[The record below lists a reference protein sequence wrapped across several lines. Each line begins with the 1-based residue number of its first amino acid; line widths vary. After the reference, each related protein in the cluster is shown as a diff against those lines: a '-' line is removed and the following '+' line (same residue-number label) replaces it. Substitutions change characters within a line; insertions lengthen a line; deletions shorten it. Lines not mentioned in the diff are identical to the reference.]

1 MSPPNIV
8 SMHAAC
14 MHKSKGKGPTMRCVQ
29 RNSGKNN
36 MQFEANNVDGV
47 DKVYAILTKYMNLK
61 AR

>member
-1 MSPPNIV
+1 
-8 SMHAAC
+8 MHAAC

-29 RNSGKNN
+29 RNSSKNN
-36 MQFEANNVDGV
+36 IQFEVNNVDGV